1 MQSFEPKPVDVR
13 LAYLSE
19 VDGVLG
25 VLLEREILEQLE
37 EMENRLRLQV
47 LDQRRQQVVHLH
59 SVRYIISLVLTSLT
73 SGQIRISN
81 DHVYC
86 RTYGMRIYLLR

>member
-1 MQSFEPKPVDVR
+1 MYCNVELRTPPAVVGLR
-13 LAYLSE
+13 YLSE

-37 EMENRLRLQV
+37 EVEYRLRLQV

-59 SVRYIISLVLTSLT
+59 RVH
-73 SGQIRISN
+73 N
-81 DHVYC
+81 
-86 RTYGMRIYLLR
+86 